1 METSTAS
8 TDIATTTSTPTH
20 EWLVDIV
27 GHAAAREFELTLKDW
42 LNECRE
48 KDALIY
54 DIYDTA
60 LLMFAAGYLARRNDE
75 LTEGGTPCESL

>member
-8 TDIATTTSTPTH
+8 TDTATTTSTPTH
-20 EWLVDIV
+20 EWLVDLA
-27 GHAAAREFELTLKDW
+27 GPASAREFELTLKDW

-48 KDALIY
+48 KNASMY

-60 LLMFAAGYLARRNDE
+60 LLMFGAGYLARRNDE
-75 LTEGGTPCESL
+75 LAEENA

>member
-8 TDIATTTSTPTH
+8 TDTATTTNTPTY

-48 KDALIY
+48 TDTPPY
-54 DIYDTA
+54 DFYDTA
-60 LLMFAAGYLARRNDE
+60 LLMFGAGYLARRNDE